1 MSMRSEGKRAALRDK
16 LLDIAI
22 EMVSRTGL
30 EGLQARVLAQA
41 ADCAVGTIYNLFDG
55 LDGLILAV
63 NTHTLQRL
71 ERHMRQA
78 DVAENSRSAGRKP
91 DHNRLGVLAHAY
103 LAFADQNEKAWRAIF
118 DHRLPEGRALP
129 QDYLETREQL
139 FSTLEAVLLDFP
151 GLPDDPALRKT
162 TARALWSAVHGIVFL
177 AFSGSLGPIDRAETE
192 ALVDVIAQ
200 AAGKAYGSTLLS

>member
-1 MSMRSEGKRAALRDK
+1 MSMRSEENRMVLRDK
-16 LLDIAI
+16 LLTIAI
-22 EMVSRTGL
+22 EMVSLKGL

-63 NTHTLQRL
+63 NTHTLQDL
-71 ERHMRQA
+71 EQHMRQA
-78 DVAENSRSAGRKP
+78 GLDDQSPCVPRGSKP
-91 DHNRLGVLAHAY
+91 NRLAVLAHAY
-103 LAFADQNEKAWRAIF
+103 LAFANRHEKAWRAVF
-118 DHRLPEGRALP
+118 DHRLPEGRPLP

-139 FSTLEAVLLDFP
+139 FVTLEKALLDFP
-151 GLPDDPALRKT
+151 ALPDDPALRKT

-177 AFSGSLGPIDRAETE
+177 AFSGSLGPIDRAETQ

-200 AAGKAYGSTLLS
+200 AAEKAYGPS